1 MTNPKSR
8 RYWESSIFVALVK
21 GEAGRVGEP
30 SKILE
35 DAAKGEV
42 EIVTSAWTLA
52 EVIKRPQEPPLSEEV
67 ERKIIDF
74 FENEY
79 IVVINL
85 DRKVAEEARSISR
98 QHGVKPKDAVHLAT
112 AAVAKVDTLETW
124 DDGLTK
130 HDGKIGDPPLLIRQP
145 KWEGQPPLPG
155 ISASA
160 R

>member
-21 GEAGRVGEP
+21 GERGRVDEP
-30 SKILE
+30 SKILA

-52 EVIKRPQEPPLSEEV
+52 EVVKRPQEPLLSEDV

-85 DRKVAEEARSISR
+85 DRKVAEQARSISR
-98 QHGVKPKDAVHLAT
+98 QHGVKPKDAVHVAT
-112 AAVAKVDTLETW
+112 ATVGKVEMLETW
-124 DDGLTK
+124 DDGLTRL
-130 HDGKIGDPPLLIRQP
+130 DGKIGDPPLVIRHP

-155 ISASA
+155 I
-160 R
+160 